1 MCERSQSPLR
11 ETSAG
16 HVCEKDTLRR
26 KKSCSHNTNAMIDTN
41 RIITLIDLALLET
54 DKLVEK
60 SNFYK
65 EENEPILSTK
75 KVLFLLKREIEYSPD
90 KINERLLR
98 AMHDLG
104 MSSYKDFENT
114 PLEGA
119 INNLTAALYNEL
131 SEYKHL
137 TPLRRDF
144 GKGNPV

>member
-1 MCERSQSPLR
+1 
-11 ETSAG
+11 
-16 HVCEKDTLRR
+16 
-26 KKSCSHNTNAMIDTN
+26 MIDTN

-60 SNFYK
+60 SNFYQ
-65 EENEPILSTK
+65 EEREPILSTK
-75 KVLFLLKREIEYSPD
+75 KVLFLLRREIESCPD

-114 PLEGA
+114 TLEESL
-119 INNLTAALYNEL
+119 NNLTAALYNEL
-131 SEYKHL
+131 PEYKNL
-137 TPLRRDF
+137 TPLRMDF